1 LLSSTDLETLPTARG
16 KKLLVSGWW
25 GLVRHP
31 NYLGDIICQIAIG
44 LSAGKK
50 YKKYDF
56 SYVFIVLFLFAGFG
70 NFFPWAMPVLS
81 ILCLLHRVSRDNSR
95 CQSKYGDA
103 WSRYC
108 DKVKH
113 RVLPKIY

>member
-1 LLSSTDLETLPTARG
+1 LETLPTARG

-44 LSAGKK
+44 LSAGTKDE
-50 YKKYDF
+50 YKFLF
-56 SYVFIVLFLFAGFG
+56 SKVLFVRVFFVAGFG
-70 NFFPWAMPVLS
+70 HFFPWAVPVLS